1 MKKDFRAP
9 VFVALAFAASA
20 AFAVDYTSGPVP
32 GRFDVTVIQNSSNS
46 FEILG
51 KSFDFDGVIAEIKRS
66 GAKTVRYQGLN
77 GTADAPCASS
87 LGVESGA
94 NVFLIGDDGNAKTL
108 NWKASSKEA
117 KQIAA
122 SCRKP

>member
-1 MKKDFRAP
+1 MNPLSR
-9 VFVALAFAASA
+9 VAAAAVLTFASGATL
-20 AFAVDYTSGPVP
+20 AVDYTSGPVVP
-32 GRFDVTVIQNSSNS
+32 GRFDVTVIQNSANA

-51 KSFDFDGVIAEIKRS
+51 KPYDFDGVIAEIKRS

-94 NVFLIGDDGNAKTL
+94 LVYLIGDDGNAKTL
-108 NWKASSKEA
+108 NWKASAKE
-117 KQIAA
+117 
-122 SCRKP
+122 